1 MSPGSFKNERRHFL
15 PVVTDGVFADRIG
28 GAGGGC
34 IAVVLF
40 GAEDTV
46 FAQLLLFGFVGT
58 ISPRFRCASAT
69 SGFGILFRSMM
80 NASVAVATM
89 DAETISTLKPVIVM
103 WGLGEWRDVL
113 LKVYKVESLEN
124 RNF

>member
-1 MSPGSFKNERRHFL
+1 
-15 PVVTDGVFADRIG
+15 
-28 GAGGGC
+28 
-34 IAVVLF
+34 
-40 GAEDTV
+40 
-46 FAQLLLFGFVGT
+46 
-58 ISPRFRCASAT
+58 
-69 SGFGILFRSMM
+69 MM